1 MAQFLGCVSR
11 SVVMYYG
18 MLIAAHFLL
27 SLSVLRSLLRKASAT
42 DNYFQFKL
50 GHSAQCLHAMR
61 SAASTTTAQL
71 NFHHH
76 FAKQQSATKNV
87 DNFFHVLHKYRIPER
102 ISVCCTSPFISFTAY
117 SCQKIRTTLL
127 DILSLLFLSG
137 NTLCVYAH
145 THSSS
150 RCTLIPIH
158 NLTVVSLYV
167 T

>member
-27 SLSVLRSLLRKASAT
+27 SLSVLRSLLRRASAT
-42 DNYFQFKL
+42 DNYCQFKL
-50 GHSAQCLHAMR
+50 GHSAQCLRAMK

-71 NFHHH
+71 NFHHRNKAPQKMSETT
-76 FAKQQSATKNV
+76 FY
-87 DNFFHVLHKYRIPER
+87 VLHKYRIPER
-102 ISVCCTSPFISFTAY
+102 FSVCCTSPFIFLTAY

-137 NTLCVYAH
+137 NSSCVHAH
-145 THSSS
+145 TH
-150 RCTLIPIH
+150 TAAH
-158 NLTVVSLYV
+158 AH
-167 T
+167 